1 MAAGVGVGGG
11 ETGTVEGRVRVR
23 TVKGKGTKRRR
34 GTVAPSLREER
45 RLLRS
50 GHTLLAAMDEVG
62 RGALAGPVTVGVV
75 VVDVTTRSAPS
86 GVRDSKLLTPAA
98 RTALVPKLR
107 RWAPAHAVGHA
118 EPHEIDTVGIIAA
131 LRLAGWRALAQLA
144 VRPDC
149 VLLDGNHD
157 WLTHKPPKDAVDP
170 DAPTLFDLPAR
181 PEPPAV
187 PSTVVTRIKADMRC
201 AAVAAA
207 SVLAKVER
215 DSIMVARAAEHPAY
229 GWELN
234 KGYAAP
240 DHVRAL
246 RAHGASLQHRT
257 SWSLPGIG
265 GLADLAAGGGEE
277 LPLGLGSADDDDLD
291 LGGELD
297 DVEAGLDE
305 DVDEDLDDEDLDEDL
320 DDELDG
326 ELDGELDELDDVPG

>member
-1 MAAGVGVGGG
+1 VSTTVGV
-11 ETGTVEGRVRVR
+11 RAVRA
-23 TVKGKGTKRRR
+23 TKRRR
-34 GTVAPSLREER
+34 GAAPSLREER

-75 VVDVTTRSAPS
+75 VVDATTRSAPA

-98 RTALVPKLR
+98 RSVLAPKLR

-118 EPHEIDTVGIIAA
+118 EPHEIDTIGIIAA
-131 LRLAGWRALAQLA
+131 LRLAGWRALAQLS

-157 WLTHKPPKDAVDP
+157 WLTRKPPKDAVDP
-170 DAPTLFDLPAR
+170 DAPTLFELPGQ

-215 DSIMVARAAEHPAY
+215 DAIMVARAADHPAY

-240 DHVRAL
+240 DHIEAL
-246 RAHGASLQHRT
+246 RAHGPSLQHRT

-265 GLADLAAGGGEE
+265 GLADLAAAGGEE
-277 LPLGLGSADDDDLD
+277 LPLGLAGLGDGGEDGDVVDLDALGDLADDPADDVGDDDELDDDLD
-291 LGGELD
+291 GEVDEELEAPEGPTD
-297 DVEAGLDE
+297 DVRG
-305 DVDEDLDDEDLDEDL
+305 
-320 DDELDG
+320 
-326 ELDGELDELDDVPG
+326 

>member
-1 MAAGVGVGGG
+1 
-11 ETGTVEGRVRVR
+11 
-23 TVKGKGTKRRR
+23 
-34 GTVAPSLREER
+34 
-45 RLLRS
+45 
-50 GHTLLAAMDEVG
+50 
-62 RGALAGPVTVGVV
+62 VTVGVV
-75 VVDVTTRSAPS
+75 VVDATTRSAPS

-98 RTALVPKLR
+98 RTALAPKLR

-118 EPHEIDTVGIIAA
+118 EPHEIDTIGIIAA
-131 LRLAGWRALAQLA
+131 LRLAGWRALAQLS

-157 WLTHKPPKDAVDP
+157 WLTHRPPKDAVDP
-170 DAPTLFDLPAR
+170 DAPTLFDLPTR

-215 DSIMVARAAEHPAY
+215 DAIMVARAAEHPAY

-240 DHVRAL
+240 DHVQAL

-265 GLADLAAGGGEE
+265 GLADLAAAGGEE
-277 LPLGLGSADDDDLD
+277 LPLGLGSADADDLD
-291 LGGELD
+291 LGDELG
-297 DVEAGLDE
+297 DVE
-305 DVDEDLDDEDLDEDL
+305 LDEDL
-320 DDELDG
+320 VEDE
-326 ELDGELDELDDVPG
+326 ELDEDLVEDLDAELEELDLAAEPVDLPSRE

>member
-1 MAAGVGVGGG
+1 VAATVGERVAAG
-11 ETGTVEGRVRVR
+11 TSR
-23 TVKGKGTKRRR
+23 TVRAKGKRRR
-34 GTVAPSLREER
+34 PVKPSLREER

-75 VVDVTTRSAPS
+75 VVDVTTKSAPA

-98 RTALVPKLR
+98 RTALAPRLR

-118 EPHEIDTVGIIAA
+118 EPHEIDTVGIIGA
-131 LRLAGWRALAQLA
+131 LRLAGWRALAQLP

-157 WLTHKPPKDAVDP
+157 WLTHRPPRDQVDP
-170 DAPTLFDLPAR
+170 DAPTLFDLPDR

-215 DSIMVARAAEHPAY
+215 DGIMVARASEYPWY

-240 DHVRAL
+240 DHIEGL
-246 RAHGASLQHRT
+246 RAKGASVLHRT
-257 SWSLPGIG
+257 SWSLPGVG
-265 GLADLAAGGGEE
+265 GLADLAGMGADE
-277 LPLGLGSADDDDLD
+277 LPLGLTGLDVVDLTEAESVVDLD
-291 LGGELD
+291 AVGEELELD
-297 DVEAGLDE
+297 EELE
-305 DVDEDLDDEDLDEDL
+305 
-320 DDELDG
+320 DELDG
-326 ELDGELDELDDVPG
+326 DLEDDEDELDEEDDAAGG